1 MKIDNKLI
9 ASIVVLAVLLA
20 AFGIVSSG
28 QDSIPSTKAAV
39 AGSDTKFIPASTIE
53 NGNFTN
59 EIIAEAYIKTTKDMA
74 ISVSAESI
82 LYTKTGIK
90 GKPIKESAA
99 TGTLYVWAE
108 VDGKP
113 AFPCYVTF
121 AERIQTM
128 DGSLNETDWVNL
140 SLQTTD
146 AHTFNFIA
154 LDIEKAPEGNPGN
167 PQTHHVTIHATVLT
181 VEQMDGSDP
190 LNEASAW
197 GAIGKRTVVINEMDI
212 KGLDDNIDQTC
223 LIVPAP
229 VK

>member
-1 MKIDNKLI
+1 MKINNKTI
-9 ASIVVLAVLLA
+9 ASIIGIAVLLV
-20 AFGIVSSG
+20 AFGMVSSG
-28 QDSIPSTKAAV
+28 QDGIPSTKAAV
-39 AGSDTKFIPASTIE
+39 AGSDTKFVAPGTSE
-53 NGNFTN
+53 NDNFTN

-74 ISVSAESI
+74 IAVSAESI

-90 GKPIKESAA
+90 GKPDKASTASA
-99 TGTLYVWAE
+99 TLLVWAE
-108 VDGKP
+108 VDGER
-113 AFPCYVTF
+113 AFPCFVTF

-154 LDIEKAPEGNPGN
+154 LDIEKADGQ

-181 VEQMDGSDP
+181 DEQMDGSDP

-197 GAIGKRTVVINEMDI
+197 GAIGKRTVVIEEMDI
-212 KGLDDNIDQTC
+212 KGLDNNIYEEC
-223 LIVPAP
+223 SI
-229 VK
+229 